1 MTSIPEKMRAIQLI
15 GHGGSEMLRLNR
27 EMPTPTPSTDE
38 VLIKTAAA
46 GLNNTDINTRI
57 GWYSKGDGDAEDASW
72 GGQALEFP
80 RVQGADICGTVVD
93 VGAGAAGA
101 FRLNGDP
108 VVIELERDPHHIIAL
123 LVKQRGGDRR
133 IDTAGHGDD
142 DPCLGWRLG

>member
-1 MTSIPEKMRAIQLI
+1 MAGGKTVGTKLTRRGQQIGEFHRLVAADAGDRCFPAKIAVGKVLHHLVGETAFIIQNV
-15 GHGGSEMLRLNR
+15 M
-27 EMPTPTPSTDE
+27 
-38 VLIKTAAA
+38 
-46 GLNNTDINTRI
+46 
-57 GWYSKGDGDAEDASW
+57 GDAETAGD
-72 GGQALEFP
+72 GP
-80 RVQGADICGTVVD
+80 RIMD

-133 IDTAGHGDD
+133 IDPAGHGDD